1 MNDERMNGS
10 FLPSSVPR
18 VVGRSLATLTH
29 FLLLSSRPKGVE
41 GAGGEW
47 NGRREM
53 TRGGRKER
61 EATVHATS
69 LVAHASF
76 ARGLTVSS
84 HHLRS
89 LLTSLGPRLTGEAA
103 PPEGVRR
110 VPRGEKG
117 KGNRNRPDQPVTYLR
132 VPAAVSTLS
141 SHYSRSP
148 SHLSSVPHSLRPSS
162 PSVRRRN
169 GKRSG

>member
-117 KGNRNRPDQPVTYLR
+117 KIESD
-132 VPAAVSTLS
+132 
-141 SHYSRSP
+141 
-148 SHLSSVPHSLRPSS
+148 
-162 PSVRRRN
+162 VRRLTT
-169 GKRSG
+169 RSFSSFTHFVRRL